1 LKKARGRTTCVRPLV
16 RSLDFAGM
24 ETDDPWRL
32 ARAAAE
38 RSGLT
43 LRPLGGLEDTQRVGR
58 VIERVWGAEAMPPS
72 LLRAFQRA
80 GGTLHGAEAEGEL
93 VGFVLGFLGWAEGVH
108 MHSHM
113 LAVVPERE
121 SRGAGYALKL
131 AQRAD
136 CLDRGVEEVRWT
148 FDPLVARNA
157 RFNLTRLG
165 AVATAFLPGFYG
177 EMPDRLN
184 RGDRSDRFEVRWR
197 LRSPH
202 VERVLGGK
210 ADVQPV
216 GRHSLLELEGPSE
229 APRPVETGAAVQ
241 GPALVAVPDDFLAL
255 RTLAPDLGAQ
265 WREASS
271 RAFAACFEA
280 GLVATWIGPDGRYVF
295 THPGESPA

>member
-1 LKKARGRTTCVRPLV
+1 
-16 RSLDFAGM
+16 M

-38 RSGLT
+38 RSGVT
-43 LRPLGGLEDTQRVGR
+43 LRRLGGLEDTQRVGR

-72 LLRAFQRA
+72 LLRAFQHA
-80 GGTLHGAEAEGEL
+80 GGTLHGAEAEGKL
-93 VGFVLGFLGWAEGVH
+93 VGFVLGFLGWAGGMH

-113 LAVVPERE
+113 LAVVPECE

-157 RFNLTRLG
+157 KFNLTRLG
-165 AVATAFLPGFYG
+165 AVATGFFPGFYG

-197 LRSPH
+197 LTSPR
-202 VERVLGGK
+202 VERLLGGD
-210 ADVQPV
+210 AGVHPV
-216 GRHSLLELEGPSE
+216 GGHSLLELEGPSE
-229 APRPVETGAAVQ
+229 APRPVETGAAVR
-241 GPALVAVPDDFLAL
+241 GPVLVAVPHDFHAL
-255 RTLAPDLGAQ
+255 RAPDPELGAR

-271 RAFAACFEA
+271 RAFAACFDA

-295 THPGESPA
+295 THPGQGPA